1 MAAAQ
6 GPAEWNARAGRN
18 GSRRHGR
25 QALPASYGAS
35 VPLTPVFK
43 ASYTAGETNMLDLV
57 LHPDEKLRVVSE
69 PVKTVNGDIARL
81 AGDMIATMQRE
92 QGIGL
97 AGVQVGH
104 LVRVFVTALPDDKPR
119 VFINP
124 EVTATSEEVSKY
136 EEGCLSFPGLYADV
150 ERSTGCTVEA
160 VDENGKPFRMDADGM
175 LARVI
180 MHELDHLNGVLF
192 VDYLSERK
200 RNRLLKRYERLLAKA
215 RG

>member
-1 MAAAQ
+1 
-6 GPAEWNARAGRN
+6 
-18 GSRRHGR
+18 
-25 QALPASYGAS
+25 
-35 VPLTPVFK
+35 
-43 ASYTAGETNMLDLV
+43 MLDLV
-57 LHPDEKLRVVSE
+57 LHPDETLRAVSD
-69 PVKTVNGDIARL
+69 PVKTVNGDIAGL
-81 AGDMIATMQRE
+81 ARNMIATMERE

-104 LVRVFVTALPDDKPR
+104 LVRIFVTSVPDDKPR

-124 EVTATSEEVSKY
+124 EITDVSDDVSKY

-150 ERSTGCTVEA
+150 QRSAGCTVEA

-192 VDYLSERK
+192 VDYLPERK

-215 RG
+215 KA